1 MPRET
6 EYRIHDGESPALA
19 LRVNASRR
27 ELHALCCTTAARCK
41 RNLTLAKH
49 GSLAPEQAGRLAKE
63 RLAEIPRDSDPWAER
78 RRARRAA
85 DLASPEANRAVSQD
99 ESRQEYRR
107 TR

>member
-6 EYRIHDGESPALA
+6 EYRIYDGESPALA

-27 ELHALCCTTAARCK
+27 ELYALCCTTAARRK

-49 GSLAPEQAGRLAKE
+49 GSLTPEQAGRLAKE

-78 RRARRAA
+78 EKVV
-85 DLASPEANRAVSQD
+85 EANRAVTQD